1 MMQRRETVATSPG
14 QASRREALHVR
25 VRVEGPAVVVA
36 LALAAVA
43 VRLLG
48 VGDVACKHT
57 RSGSVGSDAT
67 LDPQS
72 WQI

>member
-1 MMQRRETVATSPG
+1 M
-14 QASRREALHVR
+14 
-25 VRVEGPAVVVA
+25 VVA
-36 LALAAVA
+36 LAVAAVA

-57 RSGSVGSDAT
+57 RSGSVGIDAT

-72 WQI
+72 WQIWISIVEATRVISHEVILITVFLTE